1 MSSIILIGMPGAGKS
16 TAGVILA
23 KTIGMP
29 FLATAIL
36 IQERAGRL
44 LQEII
49 DGEGPDGFLAI
60 EEMAVCSLHVE
71 NAVIAT
77 GGSVAL
83 SAKAMTHLR
92 EDGVI
97 VYLAISFE
105 EMEKR
110 LRNITSRGIVLRPGE
125 TLREMYDERVPL
137 YRKYADVTVECP
149 GGDFEAVVGQIVRRL
164 KERGMGTGSDP

>member
-1 MSSIILIGMPGAGKS
+1 
-16 TAGVILA
+16 
-23 KTIGMP
+23 
-29 FLATAIL
+29 
-36 IQERAGRL
+36 
-44 LQEII
+44 
-49 DGEGPDGFLAI
+49 
-60 EEMAVCSLHVE
+60 MA
-71 NAVIAT
+71 
-77 GGSVAL
+77 
-83 SAKAMTHLR
+83 HLK

-164 KERGMGTGSDP
+164 KERGMWAGTGSDP

>member
-1 MSSIILIGMPGAGKS
+1 V
-16 TAGVILA
+16 GVILA
-23 KTIGMP
+23 KTIGMT
-29 FLATAIL
+29 FLDTDIL

-77 GGSVAL
+77 GGSVVL
-83 SAKAMTHLR
+83 SAKAMAHLK
-92 EDGVI
+92 EDGVV
-97 VYLAISFE
+97 VYLAISFA

-110 LRNITSRGIVLRPGE
+110 LRNITTRGIVLPAGQD
-125 TLREMYDERVPL
+125 LRDMYDQRVPL
-137 YRKYADVTVECP
+137 YGKYADITVECSDE
-149 GGDFEAVVGQIVRRL
+149 DFEAVVEELVRRL
-164 KERGMGTGSDP
+164 GAKGMGAGA